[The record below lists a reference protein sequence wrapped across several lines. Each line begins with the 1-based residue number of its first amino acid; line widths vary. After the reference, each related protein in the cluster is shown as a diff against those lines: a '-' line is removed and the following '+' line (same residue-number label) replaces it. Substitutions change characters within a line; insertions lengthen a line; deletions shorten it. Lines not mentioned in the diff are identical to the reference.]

1 MLGQK
6 FVAIFEANG
15 CSAVLRIGVSQVR
28 ICCGSAMAIPAFELN
43 VGTVRS
49 AANRLHVNGV
59 IQFDCSGITRGCAPE
74 RAQCGEFRVAVLEA
88 DNMILVLGV
97 GTLSLEIAMAPC
109 ARLIACGPKID
120 ATAMLCVTGNAIGRS
135 FGRRVVR
142 RSVMAGEARVISYL
156 RGKRDRKSTRLN

>member
-59 IQFDCSGITRGCAPE
+59 IQFDCAWIFHRDTRNGTQRGKFWMP
-74 RAQCGEFRVAVLEA
+74 VLEA
-88 DNMILVLGV
+88 SNMRCVLR
-97 GTLSLEIAMAPC
+97 SAP
-109 ARLIACGPKID
+109 A
-120 ATAMLCVTGNAIGRS
+120 N
-135 FGRRVVR
+135 F
-142 RSVMAGEARVISYL
+142 
-156 RGKRDRKSTRLN
+156 